1 MLKAIVVDD
10 EYPARKE
17 LRYILQLT
25 RQVDVVAE
33 FEGGEEALAFI
44 DKDCPDVV
52 FLDIRM

>member
-25 RQVDVVAE
+25 QQV
-33 FEGGEEALAFI
+33 EGSANLKMA
-44 DKDCPDVV
+44 KK
-52 FLDIRM
+52 R